1 MKKKLKIAKDSML
14 RDSMF
19 WYIAIITVFYFG
31 AIMWGI
37 ARG

>member
-1 MKKKLKIAKDSML
+1 MKKKFKIAKDSML

-19 WYIAIITVFYFG
+19 WYITIVTVSYFG
-31 AIMWGI
+31 AIMWGV